1 MIRLVEAKHYKC
13 LRYIRQ
19 PLEPFQI
26 LVGANASGKTTFL
39 DVVGFLQDLLR
50 EGVERAVRK
59 RARTLRELV
68 WMQQGDAFELA
79 VEASLPESLRES
91 RAPYTLARYEVQI
104 STAETGEI
112 RIQAENL
119 WLIDESRRSEPNHK
133 PQLGLFPVDMNPPH
147 TIITGRTPTGWR
159 NVVRRGEGGRVYV
172 RSEITDWNIGLR
184 PVAGESSRAS
194 VPAEERFLSAH
205 YVFDLLLK
213 GVQLLM
219 LRSDKMREPCPP
231 DAPLTFQPNGS
242 NLPIAVRRLQQ
253 QHPATFQRWINHL
266 RTVLTDVQTIE
277 VRERESDRYLYLEM
291 QTCTGARVP
300 SWLMSDG
307 TLRFLALTLLAYLP
321 NADTVYLIEEPENGI
336 HPRAIEAVYQSLSS
350 VYDAQVLCATHSP
363 IFLNVT
369 RLDQILCF
377 ARTKSGATDIVRGD
391 KHPRLKAWRGETALG
406 NLLASGVLG

>member
-1 MIRLVEAKHYKC
+1 MIRLIEAKHYKC

-39 DVVGFLQDLLR
+39 DVVGFLQDMLR
-50 EGVERAVRK
+50 DGVERAVRK

-68 WMQQGDAFELA
+68 WMQQDKAFELA
-79 VEASLPESLRES
+79 VEMPLPESLRAS

-119 WLIDESRRSEPNHK
+119 WLIDEARRSKTGSLHPPE
-133 PQLGLFPVDMNPPH
+133 LFPAELSAPQ
-147 TIITGRTPTGWR
+147 TILTGRTPAGWR

-172 RSEITDWNIGLR
+172 KSETTDWNIGLR
-184 PVAGESSRAS
+184 PVSGESSRAS
-194 VPAEERFLSAH
+194 VPAEERFLAAH

-213 GVQLLM
+213 GVQMLM
-219 LRSDKMREPCPP
+219 LQSEKMREPCPP
-231 DAPLTFQPNGS
+231 DAPLSFQPNGS
-242 NLPIAVRRLQQ
+242 NLPLAVRQLQQ
-253 QHPATFQRWINHL
+253 YPVAFQRWINHI
-266 RTVLTDVQTIE
+266 RTVLSDVQGIE

-291 QTCTGARVP
+291 HTCTGARIP

-321 NADTVYLIEEPENGI
+321 PADGVYLIEEPENGI

-363 IFLNVT
+363 IFLNVA

-377 ARTKSGATDIVRGD
+377 ARTDSGATDVVRGD
-391 KHPRLKAWRGETALG
+391 EHPRLKAWRGETALG